1 MGDILTIYERS
12 QYVYGLKNGVAE
24 KLGINADNVRVIN
37 PYVGGA
43 FGSKGSM
50 TPRTAIIA
58 SIARQLGRPVK
69 LVATRDQGFNIA
81 TYRAETRHQIQIGAS
96 RDGRLVA
103 LRHEGAEV
111 SSRPDP
117 SAVGGPK
124 TSRGPSPPP

>member
-1 MGDILTIYERS
+1 MSRASMFMASRTAGPHSPMGLSPPFWGGKGHTRPIYEPS

-24 KLGINADNVRVIN
+24 QLGINADNVRVIN

-69 LVATRDQGFNIA
+69 LVATAIRDS
-81 TYRAETRHQIQIGAS
+81 T
-96 RDGRLVA
+96 
-103 LRHEGAEV
+103 
-111 SSRPDP
+111 SRPTAP
-117 SAVGGPK
+117 RPA
-124 TSRGPSPPP
+124 TR